1 MPIEIGPPS
10 IPSKTNAVILNKPN
24 TITRSN
30 LHWELG
36 DKTVYPSEETTHLG
50 IIRAELKENQLNV
63 EARISLARRPL
74 YSLINTGVHGL
85 NPKVSFK
92 IYQCYVLP
100 RLLYGIEIFPLS
112 KTHFDMLNKFH
123 MKNLMNFQSR
133 PSRTAKGATL
143 LLTGALPLEAEIHRR
158 QLSFS
163 HNILAC
169 NNTTIQD
176 LAERQLVMNID
187 NPLSFFA

>member
-1 MPIEIGPPS
+1 
-10 IPSKTNAVILNKPN
+10 
-24 TITRSN
+24 
-30 LHWELG
+30 
-36 DKTVYPSEETTHLG
+36 
-50 IIRAELKENQLNV
+50 
-63 EARISLARRPL
+63 
-74 YSLINTGVHGL
+74 
-85 NPKVSFK
+85 
-92 IYQCYVLP
+92 
-100 RLLYGIEIFPLS
+100 
-112 KTHFDMLNKFH
+112 